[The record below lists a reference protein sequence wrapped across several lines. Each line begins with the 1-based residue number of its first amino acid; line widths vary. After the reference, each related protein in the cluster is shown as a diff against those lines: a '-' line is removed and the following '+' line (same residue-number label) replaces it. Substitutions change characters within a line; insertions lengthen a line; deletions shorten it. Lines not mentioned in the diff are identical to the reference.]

1 MCLTNYIKVLIGSL
15 TILTLTTLVSV
26 NSQAQTTC
34 TTNALGDRTC
44 TTVTSGTTTGNILDN
59 STFGTGNSTTT
70 TGWST
75 DDSSI
80 HTHGNFGNFPYQ
92 SGMDTS
98 GGVWAGDGHAD
109 HNAYQDVDLVGDG
122 HLTKSQI
129 NEGFTSTQSADVWFW
144 NNIENDFTLKQTITA
159 ADGTVTTQIRVI
171 NDHDPNRAFNGGTF
185 QNYTNVYTESANS
198 QNDYTIRAEMYNETA
213 GTAYDNTHRGPDVD
227 NVQLSITT
235 AGTTTV
241 VVTPCFVLGTCTTIG
256 DDIDEAVNLETD
268 DGIDLFQ
275 DIDTKVE
282 DAIQEFEDSQ
292 FTDTFIFDNKIEI
305 LVEDDLGN
313 IEFQPIDVY
322 VEESF
327 TDFLETNN
335 LVETFQQELVFED
348 LSEEEFYDELT
359 NMVSEELNVFTVPD
373 EMYETNSTN
382 FENINYDE
390 TVITE
395 PDMDIRMETDMDFM
409 PEPNMESD
417 EFYMTET
424 EMETFIEENP
434 DMIEYADENTIVL
447 RPPNEM
453 EDYENYDDTVMTQ
466 PEMSEEMMEEPEMIE
481 EEILDGPPRMTEMK
495 EEEEMSNEPEM
506 NESIEEEPTKEE
518 VKEEEIKEEKPKE
531 ESNESTEPETNTN
544 EKVKEES
551 NEATEERESGESVSN
566 ESEVAE
572 DKETEGTKEEEADG
586 ENVEDEATESN
597 EPKTISVKDSS
608 ISVKVQKVLDKVL
621 SKLKRVDQKLQAIQ
635 MVTSKGITA
644 DGADISGYI
653 NKRIYS
659 KQLTLPDAKFY
670 DSINILEQQQ
680 IYKDANLDAYV
691 TNDPI
696 AVQKRQLI
704 LIEIDKQRLLN
715 EIQTLKKG

>member
-59 STFGTGNSTTT
+59 STFGTGNTTT
-70 TGWST
+70 TTDWST
-75 DDSSI
+75 TGSDGI

-92 SGMDTS
+92 SGMDQT
-98 GGVWAGDGHAD
+98 GGVLAFEGHTED
-109 HNAYQDVDLVGDG
+109 NVYQDQSLVGDG

-144 NNIENDFTLKQTITA
+144 NMIENTLTLKQTITA
-159 ADGTVTTQIRVI
+159 ADGTVTTQIRTI
-171 NDHDPNRAFNGGTF
+171 NDHDPNRNFNGGTF
-185 QNYTNVYTESANS
+185 ENYTNVYTQSANT
-198 QNDYTIRAEMYNETA
+198 QNDFTIRTELYNQ
-213 GTAYDNTHRGPDVD
+213 GDGSNNDNYHRGPDVD

-241 VVTPCFVLGTCTTIG
+241 VVTPCFVLNTCTTIG

-268 DGIDLFQ
+268 DGIDLFE

-282 DAIQEFEDSQ
+282 DAIQNFEDSQ
-292 FTDTFIFDNKIEI
+292 FTDSFNFDNQIEI

-359 NMVSEELNVFTVPD
+359 NMVSEELSVLAVPD
-373 EMYETNSTN
+373 EMYETDSTN

-395 PDMDIRMETDMDFM
+395 PNMDIRMETDMDFM

-447 RPPNEM
+447 RTPNEM
-453 EDYENYDDTVMTQ
+453 EEFENYDETVMT
-466 PEMSEEMMEEPEMIE
+466 EPEMNDEMMTEPEMVETETI
-481 EEILDGPPRMTEMK
+481 DGPPRMTETK
-495 EEEEMSNEPEM
+495 EEEISDEP
-506 NESIEEEPTKEE
+506 
-518 VKEEEIKEEKPKE
+518 VEEIKEESIKEESIKDKPKQE
-531 ESNESTEPETNTN
+531 ESNETTEPETNTN
-544 EKVKEES
+544 EEIKEES
-551 NEATEERESGESVSN
+551 NETNEKPENSKSVSN

-572 DKETEGTKEEEADG
+572 DKETEGQEEKEATSED
-586 ENVEDEATESN
+586 VED
-597 EPKTISVKDSS
+597 KTIKSTETKTASIKESS
-608 ISVKVQKVLDKVL
+608 ITLKVQKVLDKVL
-621 SKLKRVDQKLQAIQ
+621 AKLKRVDQKLQAIQ
-635 MVTSKGITA
+635 LVTSKGITSGEA
-644 DGADISGYI
+644 DLSGYI
-653 NKRIYS
+653 NKRIYTN
-659 KQLTLPDAKFY
+659 QVALNGVPNPDFFQNL
-670 DSINILEQQQ
+670 NILEQQQ
-680 IYKDANLDAYV
+680 IYKDANLAAYV
-691 TNDPI
+691 SNDPI
-696 AVQKRQLI
+696 AVKQTLLQ
-704 LIEIDKQRLLN
+704 EINVDKQRLLLEIRKLKN
-715 EIQTLKKG
+715 EG

>member
-59 STFGTGNSTTT
+59 STFGTGNTTT
-70 TGWST
+70 TTDWST
-75 DDSSI
+75 TGSDGI

-92 SGMDTS
+92 SGMDQT
-98 GGVWAGDGHAD
+98 GGVLAFEGHTED
-109 HNAYQDVDLVGDG
+109 NVYQDQSLVGDG

-144 NNIENDFTLKQTITA
+144 NMIENTLTLKQTITA
-159 ADGTVTTQIRVI
+159 ADGTVTTQIRTI
-171 NDHDPNRAFNGGTF
+171 NDHDPNRNFNGGTF
-185 QNYTNVYTESANS
+185 QNYTNVYTQSANT
-198 QNDYTIRAEMYNETA
+198 QNDFTIRTELYNQ
-213 GTAYDNTHRGPDVD
+213 GDGSNNDNYHRGPDVD

-241 VVTPCFVLGTCTTIG
+241 VVTPCFVLNTCTTIG

-268 DGIDLFQ
+268 DGIDLFE

-282 DAIQEFEDSQ
+282 DAIQNFEDSQ
-292 FTDTFIFDNKIEI
+292 FTDSFNFDNQIEI

-359 NMVSEELNVFTVPD
+359 NMVSEELSVLAVPD
-373 EMYETNSTN
+373 EMYETDSTN

-395 PDMDIRMETDMDFM
+395 PNMDIRMETDMDFM

-447 RPPNEM
+447 RTPNEM
-453 EDYENYDDTVMTQ
+453 EEFENYDETVMT
-466 PEMSEEMMEEPEMIE
+466 EPEMNDEMMTEPEMVETETI
-481 EEILDGPPRMTEMK
+481 DGPPRMTETK
-495 EEEEMSNEPEM
+495 EEEISDEP
-506 NESIEEEPTKEE
+506 
-518 VKEEEIKEEKPKE
+518 VEEIKEESIKEESIKDEPKQE
-531 ESNESTEPETNTN
+531 ESNETTEPETNTN
-544 EKVKEES
+544 EEIKEES
-551 NEATEERESGESVSN
+551 NETNEKPENSKSVSN

-572 DKETEGTKEEEADG
+572 DKETEGQEEKEATSED
-586 ENVEDEATESN
+586 VED
-597 EPKTISVKDSS
+597 KTIKPTETKTASIKESS
-608 ISVKVQKVLDKVL
+608 ITLKVQKVLDKVL
-621 SKLKRVDQKLQAIQ
+621 AKLKRVDQKLQAIQ
-635 MVTSKGITA
+635 LVTSKGITSGEA
-644 DGADISGYI
+644 DLSGYI
-653 NKRIYS
+653 NKRIYTN
-659 KQLTLPDAKFY
+659 QVALNGVPNPDFFQNL
-670 DSINILEQQQ
+670 NILEQQQ
-680 IYKDANLDAYV
+680 IYKDANLAAYV
-691 TNDPI
+691 SNDPI
-696 AVQKRQLI
+696 AVKQTLLQ
-704 LIEIDKQRLLN
+704 EINVDKQRLLLEIRKLKN
-715 EIQTLKKG
+715 EG